1 MITKIIQVH
10 NTMVFE
16 KQFENKGMLYKKN
29 RYHRY
34 GVWAICYPT
43 DVNLGNT
50 FHILNV
56 VS

>member
-16 KQFENKGMLYKKN
+16 KLFENKGMLYKKN